1 MRLLIDTHVI
11 IWWVMAP
18 DTLSKTVD
26 DLLLDPATQVLV
38 SPVSAFEISRK
49 YGLGKLA
56 FDQAFIADFDLRIRA
71 LGWLELPLTNAHAVA
86 AGRQVGSHKDPFDR
100 MIAAQAIVEGLTIA
114 TLDPAIEALGATVVW

>member
-56 FDQAFIADFDLRIRA
+56 FDQAFINMMPDFR
-71 LGWLELPLTNAHAVA
+71 GLEKYPEYRELFRPK
-86 AGRQVGSHKDPFDR
+86 G
-100 MIAAQAIVEGLTIA
+100 
-114 TLDPAIEALGATVVW
+114 